1 MDKEIKIQC
10 NSDAIN
16 IDKIKFQKMLFLYN
30 ALENGW
36 NIRKKRDYYIFNK
49 KHGGEK
55 EIYLDKYITTFMKDN
70 FEIEKI
76 LN

>member
-36 NIRKKRDYYIFNK
+36 NIRKKGDYYIFNK

>member
-1 MDKEIKIQC
+1 MEKKIEIDLDS
-10 NSDAIN
+10 NMIN
-16 IDKIKFQKMLFLYN
+16 IDNIKLKKMLFLYN

-36 NIRKKRDYYIFNK
+36 SIKKKNDYYIFNK

-55 EIYLDKYITTFMKDN
+55 EIYLDKYISTFVKEN
-70 FEIEKI
+70 FKIENI